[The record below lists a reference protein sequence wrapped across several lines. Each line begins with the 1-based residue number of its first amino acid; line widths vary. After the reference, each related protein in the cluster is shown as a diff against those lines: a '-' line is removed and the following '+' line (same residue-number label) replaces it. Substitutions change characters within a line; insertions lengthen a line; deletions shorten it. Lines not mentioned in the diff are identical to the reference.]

1 MQQLQRTTKGAN
13 AMNDME
19 RLLGELAQIRDDVD
33 FAHEERLVE
42 DGLIDSLDL
51 TQIIAALDDAFD
63 IRISAGEIE
72 PENFNS
78 AAAML
83 ALVRRCQSK

>member
-1 MQQLQRTTKGAN
+1 MDKGVLQ

-19 RLLGELAQIRDDVD
+19 KLLGELSQIRDDVD
-33 FAHEERLVE
+33 FENEKNLVD

-63 IRISAGEIE
+63 VRISAGEIE

-78 AAAML
+78 AEAML
-83 ALVRRCQSK
+83 ALVHKYQGK

>member
-42 DGLIDSLDL
+42 DD
-51 TQIIAALDDAFD
+51 
-63 IRISAGEIE
+63 
-72 PENFNS
+72 
-78 AAAML
+78 
-83 ALVRRCQSK
+83 

>member
-1 MQQLQRTTKGAN
+1 
-13 AMNDME
+13 MNDVE
-19 RLLGELAQIRDDVD
+19 KLLGELSQIRDDVD
-33 FAHEERLVE
+33 FENEKNLVD

-63 IRISAGEIE
+63 VRISAGEIE

-78 AAAML
+78 AEAML
-83 ALVRRCQSK
+83 ALVHKYQGK